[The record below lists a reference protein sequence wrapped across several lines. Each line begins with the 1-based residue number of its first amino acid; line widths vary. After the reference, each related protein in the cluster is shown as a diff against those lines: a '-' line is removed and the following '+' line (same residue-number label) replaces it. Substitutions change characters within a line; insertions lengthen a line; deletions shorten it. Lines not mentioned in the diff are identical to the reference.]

1 MTVNGSE
8 SLRQFVLEWNRL
20 LGLTEL
26 VRTKV
31 LVDIREDLAQLTGN
45 VPAERQRPLP
55 TLAAAVRKGSQ
66 SGARKGSHSEA
77 GWSLGE

>member
-45 VPAERQRPLP
+45 VPAE
-55 TLAAAVRKGSQ
+55 AS
-66 SGARKGSHSEA
+66 ARCPRLTSWMRSARSKRATATTFS
-77 GWSLGE
+77 